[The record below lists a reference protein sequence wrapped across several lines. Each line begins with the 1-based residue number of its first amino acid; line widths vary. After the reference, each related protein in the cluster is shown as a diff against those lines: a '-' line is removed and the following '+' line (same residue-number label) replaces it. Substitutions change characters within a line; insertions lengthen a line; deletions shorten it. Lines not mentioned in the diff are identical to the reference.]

1 MFKKNFHIHHRGGEN
16 NLEKELVFFIES
28 TVFDCFEKE
37 VVSLFIGLQVVLMI
51 VEGRV
56 EEKVLNAA
64 KNDIIHIIQ

>member
-1 MFKKNFHIHHRGGEN
+1 MFKKNFHIHHCGGEN
-16 NLEKELVFFIES
+16 NFEKELVFFIES
-28 TVFDCFEKE
+28 TVFDCFEKV
-37 VVSLFIGLQVVLMI
+37 VVSLLIGLQVVLMI